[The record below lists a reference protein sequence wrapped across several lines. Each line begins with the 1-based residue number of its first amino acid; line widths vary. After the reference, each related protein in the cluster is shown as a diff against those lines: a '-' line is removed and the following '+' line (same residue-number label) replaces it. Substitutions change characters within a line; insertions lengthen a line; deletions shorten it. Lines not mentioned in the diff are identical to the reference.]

1 MGKGDTPRNVGPK
14 FQANFPSIDWHGWDD
29 TVVDTPLHRH
39 TSTRRV
45 YLYGKSSDHRPYQC
59 EPVPCEIPTNAYRTF
74 SKALQDDPGYAH
86 TWYCNIA
93 MPIFDEAAG
102 KLTHAEACSIAV
114 SLMWHLFQV
123 KVDHP

>member
-14 FQANFPSIDWHGWDD
+14 FQANFPDIDWHNHDAGKDY
-29 TVVDTPLHRH
+29 VDYMR

-45 YLYGKSSDHRPYQC
+45 YLYGKSSDHRLVPC
-59 EPVPCEIPTNAYRTF
+59 EPVPCEVPTNAYRTF

-114 SLMWHLFQV
+114 NLMWHLFKV